1 MSHYDHYTVLY
12 ILYHFPDEGQDS
24 LSETN
29 AKQENQ
35 ADLHENPGLVG
46 FAGPE

>member
-1 MSHYDHYTVLY
+1 MSSSSEPGTK
-12 ILYHFPDEGQDS
+12 GQDS